1 MTTATA
7 QDIVIHASRVAVL
20 NVETTTPS
28 DAIRVEI
35 KTLAREVSSKFLRL
49 SQLLRIVQRDGLY
62 RGWGFDS
69 FEGWAESDTDIHPE
83 TARVFV
89 SLERTL
95 VEEAKISRET
105 LADIGW
111 TKAKTLV
118 PLQKAGRLAPRR
130 AEILAAAKELP
141 TNQFQDY
148 VAQVRTG
155 AIGGPVATGGQPVE
169 PSRRGVKYFLSQE
182 QVEAITMA
190 RRLAEQATG
199 SLDPGFQLASIC
211 QDYVSSVSEDEAQ
224 APDTWRVRRVN
235 MLLDVLTT
243 HFGLHV
249 EVRGANSM
257 DGQRILPLIKSKKI
271 DGAPVI

>member
-1 MTTATA
+1 MTTAIR
-7 QDIVIHASRVAVL
+7 DIVIHAGLGAVL
-20 NVETTTPS
+20 DAETTTPA

-62 RGWGFDS
+62 KRWGFDS
-69 FEGWAESDTDIHPE
+69 FEQWAESDTDIHPE

-111 TKAKTLV
+111 TKAKALV
-118 PLQKAGRLAPRR
+118 PIQKTGRLAPWR
-130 AEILAAAKELP
+130 AEILEKAKGLP
-141 TNQFQDY
+141 TNQFVDY

-155 AIGGPVATGGQPVE
+155 AINGSVATDVHVE
-169 PSRRGVKYFLSQE
+169 QSRKAVKFFLSQE
-182 QVEAITMA
+182 QEEAITTA

-211 QDYVSSVSEDEAQ
+211 QDYISSVSEDEAR
-224 APDTWRVRRVN
+224 APDSWRARRVS
-235 MLLDVLTT
+235 MLLDVITN
-243 HFGLHV
+243 HFGLVV
-249 EVRGANSM
+249 EVQGAKSM
-257 DGQRILPLIKSKKI
+257 EGQRILAIVKNTKI
-271 DGAPVI
+271 DGAPVM